1 MCLRVQN
8 EHTGADA
15 HDTPFLQ
22 EGGCSLYPMSPPE
35 AAELTHP
42 HAPPQGAALT
52 QMNAPPCVAQ

>member
-22 EGGCSLYPMSPPE
+22 EGGCSLYPMSPPRRLSSLTLMPPPR
-35 AAELTHP
+35 ELHS
-42 HAPPQGAALT
+42 LK
-52 QMNAPPCVAQ
+52 